1 MIHLRKCPPPP
12 RNIDEILAQNDEF
25 GLLANVQ
32 PRSGSTQ
39 SVRGNNPVINNFLDI
54 VDFVREHGREPAL
67 SSPEERSLARRLRKY
82 RESDD
87 LCRQVSKYDHL
98 GLLRPVSAPEPSA
111 ADKLPAQEE
120 LQPEPS
126 QPTSLDDIFASDT
139 LGLLDDINFDI
150 FDLQHVK
157 TDEIPDDREVPD
169 VIGRQRPCANFDNY
183 RKTFENLHKILK
195 TDAVIRRSFK
205 QESSIRPGQFFLLRG
220 QLCYIAER
228 LQDRAYKGRDNPR
241 LLVIFDNQTEIE
253 ILKLSLARALY
264 ADKQS
269 KWLDLSHNLLSDGSV
284 QILPGST
291 PSGYIYILAT
301 ESTAP
306 ELAHW
311 KLQGN
316 LVKIGFT
323 TTSVEERLRN
333 VEKDRTYLCAPVKLL
348 CVLECYNLNIQL
360 FEKII
365 HAFLNDR
372 RLGITMIDNNGKR
385 YRPEEWFTIS
395 AETALAVARRII
407 DGTISHYRLDS
418 ISGTLK
424 PLA

>member
-1 MIHLRKCPPPP
+1 MIHLRKYPPLPKD
-12 RNIDEILAQNDEF
+12 IDEILAQDDEF

-39 SVRGNNPVINNFLDI
+39 AARDNDPVLNNFLDI
-54 VDFVREHGREPAL
+54 VDFVREHNREPEL

-87 LCRQVSKYDHL
+87 LCRRVSKYDHL
-98 GLLRPVSAPEPSA
+98 GLLRPVSAPEPPA
-111 ADKLPAQEE
+111 TDRLPAQEE
-120 LQPEPS
+120 LRQEPS
-126 QPTSLDDIFASDT
+126 QPASLDDILASDT
-139 LGLLDDINFDI
+139 LGLLDDINFEI

-157 TDEIPDDREVPD
+157 PEEGQDERDVPD
-169 VIGRQRPCANFDNY
+169 VIGRQRPCENFENY
-183 RKTFENLHKILK
+183 KETFENLHKILK

-205 QESSIRPGQFFLLRG
+205 QESTIRPGQFFLLRG

-228 LQDRAYKGRDNPR
+228 LQDGEYKGRDNPR

-269 KWLDLSHNLLSDGSV
+269 KWLDLSPNLLSDGSV

-291 PSGYIYILAT
+291 RSGYIYILAT

-333 VEKDRTYLCAPVKLL
+333 AEKDRTYLCAPVKLL
-348 CVLECYNLNIQL
+348 YVLECYNLDIQF

-385 YRPEEWFTIS
+385 YHPEEWFTVS
-395 AETALAVARRII
+395 AKTALDVARHII
-407 DGTISHYRLDS
+407 DGTINRYRLDS
-418 ISGTLK
+418 TSGTIK
-424 PLA
+424 PLV